1 MDLDAPAAEGRID
14 YAAIPSQ
21 RGTCP
26 VCGVG
31 CFVEAKIVDNTP
43 VAIRPDHKSG
53 HPADCPR
60 AGQAIPYHDHPDRLN
75 YPMKR
80 VGKRGEG
87 KWEQISW
94 DQALD
99 EIAAKL
105 LEIRDRHGPE
115 AVQTVGGSL
124 KGPGDAACWRWANL
138 WGTPNMLHQGKNC
151 GEAELL
157 AEWATYGDQTCI
169 GWSLT
174 PGVTKCVMLWG
185 AYITVA
191 DPRQKRNL
199 RTLQEG
205 GGKLIV
211 VDPRR
216 TDIADMADLH
226 LQLRPGTDGALAY
239 GMLNVIIQEKLYD
252 ADFVENWCVGFD
264 ELAAV
269 VAPYTPERVSELT
282 WLPAEQIIEA
292 AHIFASGPAVIP
304 FGLATGELG
313 KATTS
318 AVFGKCY
325 LRAITGNLDLEGGA
339 RFADAPNSIALRKE
353 THWDTLMTHPL
364 RTRDNVSAEVF
375 PAASVKA
382 MKAFRQAMA
391 KVHPEGPGPQIY
403 MNCVAPS
410 GLWTA
415 ICEEKPYPVRAL
427 LNQGGNIMV
436 ALGDARRIHEALS
449 SENLELS
456 VNMDH
461 YMTPGGQMADYVLP
475 ATDALERPLLAS
487 LWGFADTY
495 WASKRLIQPLYERR
509 DDYQFWAD
517 LGKRTGQADLWP
529 ERLEDWFDRL
539 LEPAGITHDELASR
553 ESPWLAVAPQHRR
566 YEQVGFA
573 TASGKVELASSHMA
587 ALGYPAVQPYEEP
600 SWSPERTPEL
610 FADYPLVLTTG
621 SGIKW
626 FYRSQQRQMAKMR
639 KQQPYAEVT
648 LHPDTAAALDIQAG
662 TMVWV
667 ETPHGRIRQVAVLD
681 ERIHPK
687 VVHAD
692 SHWWYPERDGASE
705 LFGVWESNVNA
716 ILPDSV
722 EHADYAG
729 DCYMRGLVCK
739 LTPVRENMPAA
750 ERA

>member
-1 MDLDAPAAEGRID
+1 MDLDAATAQARLD
-14 YAAIPSQ
+14 YANIPTQ

-31 CFVEAKIVDNTP
+31 CFVEAKVVDNKP

-60 AGQAIPYHDHPDRLN
+60 AGQAIPYHDHPDRLK
-75 YPMKR
+75 YPLKR
-80 VGKRGEG
+80 VGRRGEG
-87 KWEQISW
+87 KWERISW

-124 KGPGDAACWRWANL
+124 KGPGDAATWRFANL

-169 GWSLT
+169 GWGMT
-174 PGVTKCVMLWG
+174 PGVTKCVLLWG

-191 DPRQKRNL
+191 GPREKKNL
-199 RTLQEG
+199 RAMQAG
-205 GGKLIV
+205 GGKVIV
-211 VDPRR
+211 VDPKR
-216 TDIADMADLH
+216 TDVADMADLH
-226 LQLRPGTDGALAY
+226 LQLRPGSDGALAY
-239 GMLNVIIQEKLYD
+239 GLLNVIINENLYD
-252 ADFVENWCVGFD
+252 AEFVEKWCVGFD
-264 ELAAV
+264 ELTEAVRDFTPDRVAA
-269 VAPYTPERVSELT
+269 LT
-282 WLPAEQIIEA
+282 WLTPEQIVEA
-292 AHIFASGPAVIP
+292 ARIFASGPAVIP

-313 KATTS
+313 RATTA

-325 LRAITGNLDLEGGA
+325 LRAITGNLDIEGGA
-339 RFADAPNSIALRKE
+339 RFADPPDSIALRKE
-353 THWDTLMTHPL
+353 THWDYLMTHPL
-364 RTRDNVSAEVF
+364 RTRDNVSADVF
-375 PAASVKA
+375 PAASVRA
-382 MKAFRQAMA
+382 MKAFRSAMA

-415 ICEEKPYPVRAL
+415 ICEAKPYPVKAL

-436 ALGDARRIHEALS
+436 ALGDARRIHEALA

-461 YMTPGGQMADYVLP
+461 WMTPGGMMADYVLP
-475 ATDALERPLLAS
+475 ATDGLERPLLGNM
-487 LWGFADTY
+487 WGFANAF

-517 LGKRTGQADLWP
+517 LGRRLGQEWP
-529 ERLEDWFDRL
+529 ATLEAWFDRL
-539 LEPAGITHDELASR
+539 LEPTGLTHAQLA
-553 ESPWLAVAPQHRR
+553 EQEAPWLAVPPKHRR

-573 TASGKVELASSHMA
+573 TASGKVELASSHMK
-587 ALGYPAVQPYEEP
+587 ALGYPEIARFEEP
-600 SWSPERTPEL
+600 SWSHVRSPEL
-610 FADYPLVLTTG
+610 AKAYPLVLTTG
-621 SGIKW
+621 TGIKW

-648 LHPDTAAALDIQAG
+648 LHPETAAELGIEAG
-662 TMVWV
+662 TMVWI
-667 ETPHGRIRQVAVLD
+667 ETPHGRIRQMAVLD
-681 ERIHPK
+681 DRIHPR

-692 SHWWYPERDGASE
+692 SHWWYPERDGADE

-716 ILPDSV
+716 ILPDGV

-729 DCYMRGLVCK
+729 DNYMRGLVCN
-739 LTPVRENMPAA
+739 LTPVRENMRPV
-750 ERA
+750 E